1 MYLSVR
7 KQLENKIFRSV
18 ENMDK
23 ILKHT
28 ITIGLND
35 KDTKKEKWY
44 YKLLPFLATKRIEN
58 ILYKQGIER
67 IYND

>member
-1 MYLSVR
+1 
-7 KQLENKIFRSV
+7 
-18 ENMDK
+18 MDK

-44 YKLLPFLATKRIEN
+44 YKLLPFLVTKRIEN